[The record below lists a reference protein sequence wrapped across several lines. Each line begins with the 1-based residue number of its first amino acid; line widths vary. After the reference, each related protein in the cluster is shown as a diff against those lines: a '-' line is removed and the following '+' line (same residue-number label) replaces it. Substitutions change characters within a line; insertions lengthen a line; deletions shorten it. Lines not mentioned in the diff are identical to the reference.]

1 MKINSGVL
9 GVISS
14 LVLFVAFSY
23 AQQGGGQQGSMPDQR
38 SQSGAQQQ
46 MDQHAAL
53 SQDPQTVRQVQ
64 QALSDQ
70 GLDPGPVDGKW
81 KTKTESALMQFQ
93 EAQGMQAT
101 GQLDQQTLASL
112 GVSGAAAGGQQGD
125 MTDQQ
130 GDMPDQSG
138 AGGRQGGMQNQQN
151 QQGGSRY

>member
-14 LVLFVAFSY
+14 LVLFVAFAY

-38 SQSGAQQQ
+38 SRSGAQQQ
-46 MDQHAAL
+46 MNQHAAL

-64 QALSDQ
+64 QALSAQ
-70 GLDPGPVDGKW
+70 GFDPGPADGKW
-81 KTKTESALMQFQ
+81 KTKTESALMLFQ

-130 GDMPDQSG
+130 GAMPDQSG

-151 QQGGSRY
+151 QQGGKY